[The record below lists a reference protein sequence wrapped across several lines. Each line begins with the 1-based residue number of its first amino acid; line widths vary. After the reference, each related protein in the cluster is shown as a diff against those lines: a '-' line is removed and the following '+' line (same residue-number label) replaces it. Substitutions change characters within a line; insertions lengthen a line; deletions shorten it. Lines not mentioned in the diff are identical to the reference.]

1 MNRTDQIKY
10 SFYFKNSFYSTLDPT
25 DYFGLT
31 RPVVFQSLKIILK
44 NINMT
49 SLANEPRMDSTQF
62 NMIKSLRSSMKSI
75 VKSQAAFDEI
85 KFRQTINGTFKKL
98 CDNYLLT
105 EILFPGATTEV
116 LRNLPKT
123 LREILSWE
131 DLEIDIIQI
140 AKNAADVLN
149 NIKAKGLKLGDVMDE
164 QTEIFLVPQIALEAL
179 ANGIVT
185 SVRNLNRKASNL
197 AAKLTLSVASTS
209 SEKADFDQLEDS
221 VVNAFISGEK
231 HSVQCGFLGKDWSNL
246 IFNDTERYF
255 RDETASDVD
264 KFGAVCT
271 DLVRD
276 TSLVSARMCWI
287 EPGEGLSSK
296 YPAISELVSQLHA
309 LPYELNGASVCCS
322 VF

>member
-1 MNRTDQIKY
+1 
-10 SFYFKNSFYSTLDPT
+10 
-25 DYFGLT
+25 
-31 RPVVFQSLKIILK
+31 
-44 NINMT
+44 
-49 SLANEPRMDSTQF
+49 
-62 NMIKSLRSSMKSI
+62 MKSI